1 MKSKN
6 TPILL
11 TAFFAILAVS
21 LFLRFKSPPTVDE
34 QADTD
39 PDKISFKFTVPA
51 NSRVGLLWE
60 DDDTGESK
68 RIGLKADPGA
78 LIKVEIE
85 KGDPAI
91 PALDELPKNFF
102 FEVPADSAGGAETEF
117 QPGIKLV
124 EFNNQQLSQSRFRF
138 YWEDYSHPVLTE
150 LRRREKLDEL
160 VKDSTDELEF
170 FTRILKWTHQ
180 QWKEG
185 NPDPYPPFNALL
197 ILDWIRQGKTTGFC
211 AQYAQVMVQSLQ
223 SFGHSARYV
232 SLANHEV
239 LEVWSNQHA
248 KWIVMDPTDGIYYTD
263 GKRPLNSYELFLAL
277 VENRIGDIQTVGAKH
292 DPKRITG
299 SYGVFSIATRNDH
312 LAQNRPP
319 SAILKDL
326 WKERIHLITPHNK
339 DLPYHEGKL
348 RPVTTFVS
356 DIYFPMNS
364 ANVKLL
370 QPNAAGNVVLQLE
383 TDMPGFSRYQ
393 ASVNGG
399 PDERIP
405 AMYIWELQPGRNTIE
420 ISAQNLMGVSG
431 PRSKIVIEK
440 K

>member
-6 TPILL
+6 APILL
-11 TAFFAILAVS
+11 LTLVTVLAVS
-21 LFLRFKSPPTVDE
+21 LFVRFRSPPQTEDPIN
-34 QADTD
+34 DD
-39 PDKISFKFTVPA
+39 PDKISFRFTVPA

-60 DDDTGESK
+60 DDDTGEVK
-68 RIGLKADPGA
+68 RIGLKASPGA

-91 PALDELPKNFF
+91 PALNELPKSFF
-102 FEVPADSAGGAETEF
+102 FEVPADNPGGGETEIH
-117 QPGIKLV
+117 PGIKLID
-124 EFNNQQLSQSRFRF
+124 FKNQQLSQSRFRF
-138 YWEDYSHPVLTE
+138 YWEDYSHPVLGE
-150 LRRREKLDEL
+150 LRRREQLDDL
-160 VKDSTDELEF
+160 VQGAKDELEF
-170 FTRILKWTHQ
+170 FTRILKWTHK

-211 AQYAQVMVQSLQ
+211 AQYAQVMVQSLH

-263 GKRPLNSYELFLAL
+263 GKQPLNAHELYLTLAE
-277 VENRIGDIQTVGAKH
+277 ENATQVQTVGAEH
-292 DPKRITG
+292 NPQRIG

-312 LAQNRPP
+312 LSQNRPP

-356 DIYFPMNS
+356 DVYFPMNS
-364 ANVKLL
+364 AHVKLL
-370 QPNAAGNVVLQLE
+370 QPNAAGSIVLQLA

-393 ASVNGG
+393 ASRNGG

-420 ISAQNLMGVSG
+420 IVAQNQMGVSG
-431 PRSKIVIEK
+431 PRTKIVVEK
-440 K
+440 L